1 MKSKRPLSFLIV
13 ASLSIGLV
21 LPVLDVANAF
31 QPPGAPGGPAPSMPE
46 DPAASMSPMLTDPG
60 FMMAASSRPSKPVTT
75 GNAHNIRPNPTPSKC
90 LMLAREI
97 GASRVWW
104 GRHVGAKEIDD
115 NDLLFS
121 FGPRRV
127 EFDDIGCF
135 RTKKDCQNWLYWKRT
150 EYPIFASISP
160 CRRGL

>member
-13 ASLSIGLV
+13 ASLSIAFV
-21 LPVLDVANAF
+21 LPVIDAANAF
-31 QPPGAPGGPAPSMPE
+31 PSGQGGTTDQSSLASGPSP
-46 DPAASMSPMLTDPG
+46 DRSSQTLGPLVQ
-60 FMMAASSRPSKPVTT
+60 AASSRPQKQVTT
-75 GNAHNIRPNPTPSKC
+75 GNAHNIRPNPKPSKC
-90 LMLAREI
+90 LMLAKKI

-104 GRHVGAKEIDD
+104 GRHVGAKEVEDD
-115 NDLLFS
+115 DLFFS
-121 FGPRRV
+121 VGPRRV

-150 EYPIFASISP
+150 EYPIFGSIRP

>member
-13 ASLSIGLV
+13 ASLSIAFV
-21 LPVLDVANAF
+21 LPIIDAANAF
-31 QPPGAPGGPAPSMPE
+31 PSGPGGGGSPSSLPPGAAPE
-46 DPAASMSPMLTDPG
+46 RALLGHGMLVQ
-60 FMMAASSRPSKPVTT
+60 AASSRPQKQVTT
-75 GNAHNIRPNPTPSKC
+75 GNAHNIRPNPKPSKC
-90 LMLAREI
+90 LMLAKKI

-104 GRHVGAKEIDD
+104 GRHVGAKEVEDD
-115 NDLLFS
+115 DLFFS
-121 FGPRRV
+121 VGPRRV

-135 RTKKDCQNWLYWKRT
+135 STKKDCQNWLYWKRT